1 MIESVLTRKHASVK
15 TKITVKSLVSVG
27 IIALAVI
34 LPQLAHF
41 VVGAQAGVRWLPMYL
56 PILLGGCILGCRW
69 GLAVGMISP
78 LVSFLITSAAGEA
91 MPALTRLPFMM
102 AELAVFAFIC
112 GLFSEKIEKN
122 PLMAFPAV
130 IAAEVGG
137 RAFFVL
143 LVALFQAFTP
153 LTVSMVL
160 GQIKTGLVGL
170 AVQAVIAPA
179 AVIGLKYLMSRDKSD
194 D

>member
-1 MIESVLTRKHASVK
+1 MIESVLTRKQATVR
-15 TKITVKSLVSVG
+15 TKIAVKSLVSVG

-41 VVGAQAGVRWLPMYL
+41 VVGAQAGVKWLPMYL
-56 PILLGGCILGCRW
+56 PILLGGCLLGSRW
-69 GLAVGMISP
+69 GLAVGMLSP
-78 LVSFLITSAAGEA
+78 LASFVITSAAGEA

-102 AELAVFAFIC
+102 AELAVFAFVC

-122 PLMAFPAV
+122 ALMAFPAV
-130 IAAEVGG
+130 ITAEIVG
-137 RAFFVL
+137 RAFFL
-143 LVALFQAFTP
+143 LMVAVFHSFTP
-153 LTVSMVL
+153 LTTAMVF

-179 AVIGLKYLMSRDKSD
+179 AVIGLKYLMGRDKAND
-194 D
+194 